1 MNQKE
6 KEMDKRNR
14 LMAAAETVFSRRGF
28 AQATLDEIIALADT
42 GKGTLYKYYGNK
54 DDLFYTLVSRKH
66 GELMERMWS
75 VANDNTKG
83 IEDLL
88 VGVLSVWT
96 DFLRKNTIL
105 WQVLCFEMTCTN
117 RGFSGVEDENGEV
130 RLITRWGKLPS
141 ASEQE
146 NILRYHRLLA
156 EEMKPITQVYAE
168 GIRRNFFNEVAK
180 HKDIARHMFLS
191 LAMLIFFH
199 TASHLD
205 EIPAEELAA
214 NFVRKRLYGLAE
226 KKK

>member
-66 GELMERMWS
+66 DELMNRMWT
-75 VANDNTKG
+75 VADDNTKG
-83 IEDLL
+83 IEELL

-96 DFLRKNTIL
+96 DFLRKNRVL

-117 RGFSGVEDENGEV
+117 RGFSGVEDENGDM

-141 ASEQE
+141 AREQE

-156 EEMKPITQVYAE
+156 EEMKPITQVYEE
-168 GIRRNFFNEVAK
+168 GIRQNFFNEVAK
-180 HKDIARHMFLS
+180 HKDIARYIFLS

-205 EIPAEELAA
+205 EIPAEEVAA

-226 KKK
+226 QKK